1 MNKVLKAIYEIDAVL
16 GYNAKIPLESIQ
28 ESTGLDIPT
37 INRMVAMLKDAGL
50 IDALELAF
58 YSTFKHKW
66 VKLQQKGREIYRAT
80 ASKTEEPQEVISAR
94 SAPSKN
100 TRNVAVVHGRNNSA
114 REAIFAFLRAIGL
127 NPMEWSTLIAST
139 GEGTP
144 YIGQVLEK
152 AFSQAQAIVV
162 LMTPDDEGKLRDF
175 LQKPADGNYEKQ
187 LTPQARL
194 NVVFEAGMA
203 FGFDSKRTIIVELG
217 VLRPFSDI
225 GGRHTVRL
233 DDTTEKRLDLAKRL
247 ETAGCPVSLGTDWL
261 TAGNFA
267 ASTD

>member
-1 MNKVLKAIYEIDAVL
+1 LNKVLKAIYEIDAVL
-16 GYNAKIPLESIQ
+16 GYNAKIPSKSIQ
-28 ESTGLDIPT
+28 ESTGLEIST
-37 INRMVAMLKDAGL
+37 INRMVDMLRDADL
-50 IDALELAF
+50 IDALEIAF

-66 VKLQQKGREIYRAT
+66 VKLQPKGREIYRAT
-80 ASKTEEPQEVISAR
+80 ASKAEEPQEVSSKSAL
-94 SAPSKN
+94 SKN
-100 TRNVAVVHGRNNSA
+100 PRNVAVVHGRNNSA
-114 REAIFAFLRAIGL
+114 RKAMFAFLRAIGL

-139 GEGTP
+139 GEGSP
-144 YIGQVLEK
+144 YIGRVLEK

-162 LMTPDDEGKLRDF
+162 LITPDDEGKLRDF
-175 LQKPADGNYEKQ
+175 LQKPADGPHEKQ

-203 FGFDSKRTIIVELG
+203 FGFDSKRTIIAELG

-233 DDTTEKRLDLAKRL
+233 DDTAEKRLDLARRL
-247 ETAGCPVSLGTDWL
+247 ETAGCPISLGHDWL